1 MRISKRRQ
9 QYLDKFKFPYHGQIF
24 SSIKACCEYYDVA
37 YSCVFPLKKEKNITA
52 EKAIDHLRAAKK
64 GRCVKY
70 HGQTYPSM
78 KVCCELFNVP
88 VDNVSYY
95 KRTHKC
101 SFEAALDHYV
111 LNESRYSFKFNNQK
125 YPSIIACCK
134 EYGLSPS
141 VVYAYKNKNQ
151 LTPSAAIR
159 ACLAQKQR
167 QENQIAPPKVLPK
180 KKKKKVSAPPKPRPS
195 DFWIVEINGEAY
207 PSLSAFCKQHHISHS
222 SVAARAHRLK
232 CTIEESANHFLALQE
247 LSLLYPDAIQFQNS
261 TYDCVERLCS
271 RIGVDP
277 IAILH
282 FVKSKQYTLEQ
293 AIQEAL
299 STTGMHRVQDADPV
313 VFQNTVYPTLYR
325 CYHALQIDARSV
337 KTRMEKYHMSW
348 EEAVEDAIKCKKTSD
363 K

>member
-207 PSLSAFCKQHHISHS
+207 PSLSAFCKQHHISQQCGCKSAPPKMHHRGISKSFS
-222 SVAARAHRLK
+222 SFARTFTLIPG
-232 CTIEESANHFLALQE
+232 CYTI
-247 LSLLYPDAIQFQNS
+247 P
-261 TYDCVERLCS
+261 
-271 RIGVDP
+271 
-277 IAILH
+277 
-282 FVKSKQYTLEQ
+282 K
-293 AIQEAL
+293 
-299 STTGMHRVQDADPV
+299 
-313 VFQNTVYPTLYR
+313 
-325 CYHALQIDARSV
+325 
-337 KTRMEKYHMSW
+337 
-348 EEAVEDAIKCKKTSD
+348 
-363 K
+363 

>member
-141 VVYAYKNKNQ
+141 VVYAYKN
-151 LTPSAAIR
+151 
-159 ACLAQKQR
+159 
-167 QENQIAPPKVLPK
+167 
-180 KKKKKVSAPPKPRPS
+180 
-195 DFWIVEINGEAY
+195 
-207 PSLSAFCKQHHISHS
+207 
-222 SVAARAHRLK
+222 
-232 CTIEESANHFLALQE
+232 
-247 LSLLYPDAIQFQNS
+247 LSLIH
-261 TYDCVERLCS
+261 
-271 RIGVDP
+271 I
-277 IAILH
+277 
-282 FVKSKQYTLEQ
+282 
-293 AIQEAL
+293 
-299 STTGMHRVQDADPV
+299 
-313 VFQNTVYPTLYR
+313 
-325 CYHALQIDARSV
+325 
-337 KTRMEKYHMSW
+337 
-348 EEAVEDAIKCKKTSD
+348 
-363 K
+363 

>member
-134 EYGLSPS
+134 EYGLSP
-141 VVYAYKNKNQ
+141 
-151 LTPSAAIR
+151 R
-159 ACLAQKQR
+159 ACLK
-167 QENQIAPPKVLPK
+167 NI
-180 KKKKKVSAPPKPRPS
+180 
-195 DFWIVEINGEAY
+195 
-207 PSLSAFCKQHHISHS
+207 
-222 SVAARAHRLK
+222 
-232 CTIEESANHFLALQE
+232 
-247 LSLLYPDAIQFQNS
+247 
-261 TYDCVERLCS
+261 
-271 RIGVDP
+271 
-277 IAILH
+277 
-282 FVKSKQYTLEQ
+282 
-293 AIQEAL
+293 
-299 STTGMHRVQDADPV
+299 
-313 VFQNTVYPTLYR
+313 
-325 CYHALQIDARSV
+325 
-337 KTRMEKYHMSW
+337 
-348 EEAVEDAIKCKKTSD
+348 
-363 K
+363 

>member
-167 QENQIAPPKVLPK
+167 QENQKL
-180 KKKKKVSAPPKPRPS
+180 
-195 DFWIVEINGEAY
+195 
-207 PSLSAFCKQHHISHS
+207 
-222 SVAARAHRLK
+222 
-232 CTIEESANHFLALQE
+232 
-247 LSLLYPDAIQFQNS
+247 
-261 TYDCVERLCS
+261 
-271 RIGVDP
+271 
-277 IAILH
+277 
-282 FVKSKQYTLEQ
+282 
-293 AIQEAL
+293 
-299 STTGMHRVQDADPV
+299 
-313 VFQNTVYPTLYR
+313 
-325 CYHALQIDARSV
+325 
-337 KTRMEKYHMSW
+337 
-348 EEAVEDAIKCKKTSD
+348 
-363 K
+363 